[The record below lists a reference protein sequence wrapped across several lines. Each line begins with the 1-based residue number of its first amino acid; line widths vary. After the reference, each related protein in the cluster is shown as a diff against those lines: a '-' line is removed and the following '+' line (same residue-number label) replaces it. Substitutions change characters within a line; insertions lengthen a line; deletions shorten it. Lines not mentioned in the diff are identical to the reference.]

1 MRFRVIVVLLALTT
15 AVSARQTP
23 AVPPQVVATI
33 DGEPVLAAEAL
44 REFEQAY
51 GKSKISDEQK
61 PQLLERALAQVIDRR
76 LALRRLVALGQAAS
90 QADVEQAFSRLQ
102 KQLADQNI
110 QPEEHYERIGMT
122 QGQVRQNLLWTLSW
136 QKYLAAQLTDENL
149 ARYFEQHRTDFDGT
163 QLKVK
168 HILLPSE
175 AGDAAGRQAAL
186 AKAAEIRTQIAA
198 GKLTFSG
205 AAKMHS
211 SGPSAKLGGD
221 LGWIERHQ
229 PMPEP
234 FSAAAF
240 ALELGEVSQPVTT
253 TFGIHLLQVIEAKAG
268 ERTWQDAA
276 GELRPAMTVHLFRWL
291 ADKERMS
298 AKVVRVG
305 KWP

>member
-1 MRFRVIVVLLALTT
+1 MRILATIALLTLT
-15 AVSARQTP
+15 AGASA
-23 AVPPQVVATI
+23 QVVATI

-44 REFEQAY
+44 REYEQAY
-51 GKSKISDEQK
+51 GKAKVSDEQK
-61 PQLLERALAQVIDRR
+61 PRLLERALAQVIDRR
-76 LALRRLVALGQAAS
+76 LALRRLVGQGQAAS

-110 QPEEHYERIGMT
+110 QPAEHYERIGMT
-122 QGQVRQNLLWTLSW
+122 PDQVRQNLLWTLSW

-149 ARYFEQHRTDFDGT
+149 ARYFEQHRADFDGT

-168 HILLPSE
+168 HILFPSE
-175 AGDAAGRQAAL
+175 ADDLAGRQAAL
-186 AKAAEIRTQIAA
+186 AKAAEIRELIVART
-198 GKLTFSG
+198 LTFSE

-221 LGWIERHQ
+221 IGWIERHQ

-234 FSAAAF
+234 LSAAAYD
-240 ALELGEVSQPVTT
+240 LEIGEVSQPVAT
-253 TFGIHLLQVIEAKAG
+253 TFGVHLIQAIEAKAG
-268 ERTWQDAA
+268 QRTWQDAA
-276 GELRPAMTVHLFRWL
+276 SELKPAMTVHLFRWL